1 VALIY
6 STTPDAEA
14 KVYEVASEN
23 KVTCRAYRSNVTDP
37 KAIEATIKRIA
48 KDFGKLDILVANA
61 GIAGEFEADFWLIP
75 TIGQ

>member
-1 VALIY
+1 
-6 STTPDAEA
+6 
-14 KVYEVASEN
+14 
-23 KVTCRAYRSNVTDP
+23 VTDP